1 MGKSKSAKPSKSIVQ
16 KGAESTNKQV
26 SLPNWPAFKPPLP
39 VAHLTLEPPVPA
51 FEDKILVTR
60 NFFPKSLCRDF
71 VAFLHTLPLTTT
83 PGRPKRGEAVRV
95 NDRFQI
101 EDFNFAQRL
110 WTETGLKDLVQD
122 ETLNH
127 LCVRP
132 NLSCP
137 TFATFVQPLL
147 VYYHEPMDPAPRNQ
161 TPQCGFVSRRNGCE
175 FTKRA
180 LLTYFDFL
188 DRYSKGQF
196 FDAHYDDF
204 NDVTLP
210 ATADRPESL
219 STRTTWTLLLYLT
232 SAAEGCLGG
241 QTVFYPHDRKV
252 GKEEIVVELETGM
265 MLLHKHGDDCLLLT

>member
-71 VAFLHTLPLTTT
+71 VAFLQTLPLTTT

-122 ETLNH
+122 ETLN
-127 LCVRP
+127 
-132 NLSCP
+132 NL
-137 TFATFVQPLL
+137 
-147 VYYHEPMDPAPRNQ
+147 
-161 TPQCGFVSRRNGCE
+161 
-175 FTKRA
+175 
-180 LLTYFDFL
+180 
-188 DRYSKGQF
+188 
-196 FDAHYDDF
+196 
-204 NDVTLP
+204 
-210 ATADRPESL
+210 
-219 STRTTWTLLLYLT
+219 W
-232 SAAEGCLGG
+232 
-241 QTVFYPHDRKV
+241 
-252 GKEEIVVELETGM
+252 
-265 MLLHKHGDDCLLLT
+265 

>member
-1 MGKSKSAKPSKSIVQ
+1 MVKSKSAKPSKSIVQ

-71 VAFLHTLPLTTT
+71 VAFLQTLPLTTT

-122 ETLNH
+122 ETLN
-127 LCVRP
+127 
-132 NLSCP
+132 NLWGGQ
-137 TFATFVQPLL
+137 V
-147 VYYHEPMDPAPRNQ
+147 VGY
-161 TPQCGFVSRRNGCE
+161 
-175 FTKRA
+175 
-180 LLTYFDFL
+180 
-188 DRYSKGQF
+188 RYSKGQF

-265 MLLHKHGDDCLLLT
+265 MLLHKHGDDCLLHEGREVTEGNKWILRSDLCVRR